1 MEVALES
8 NGFFMGIE
16 YLATLCCGMVGG
28 LAAVRKGYDVF
39 AILVTTWLTALGGGI
54 VRDVLLG
61 ALPPAG
67 VSDRGLVITALLAAV
82 TVAVFHPEI
91 NKLKWSMLSLDALA
105 LGLYAVNGTSKAMM
119 YHMSGTTAV
128 FLGMFT
134 ALGGGLIRD
143 MLINE
148 VPMVIRDKH
157 WYAVPSAVGCI
168 LTVLVCKGTESGAVS
183 PFAEM
188 VLDVLIVALMV
199 GMRLLSV
206 VFDIQLPGA
215 LVRHNTYLPSGSKY
229 LKRSVLH
236 PDGNDDKRNRE

>member
-8 NGFFMGIE
+8 NGFFIGIE
-16 YLATLCCGMVGG
+16 YLATFCCGMVGG
-28 LAAVRKGYDVF
+28 LAAVRKGYDIF

-54 VRDVLLG
+54 IRDVLLG

-67 VSDRGLVITALLAAV
+67 VSDKGLVITALLAAV
-82 TVAVFHPEI
+82 AVAIIYPEVD
-91 NKLKWSMLSLDALA
+91 KLKWSMLSLDALA

-157 WYAVPSAVGCI
+157 WYAVPSAVGC
-168 LTVLVCKGTESGAVS
+168 
-183 PFAEM
+183 
-188 VLDVLIVALMV
+188 VLIVVLMV
-199 GMRLLSV
+199 AMRLISV
-206 VFDIQLPGA
+206 FFDIQLPGA
-215 LVRHNTYLPSGSKY
+215 LARHNTYLPSEAKY
-229 LKRSVLH
+229 LKRPVIH
-236 PDGNDDKRNRE
+236 PDRNDDDIKRK